1 LAASVSALNPA
12 GWNPKSEAD
21 KAMAGMIQVTGP
33 EVKGAHDSDLVMVG
47 DRAFVVAFAND
58 VKPGHG
64 AKEA

>member
-1 LAASVSALNPA
+1 
-12 GWNPKSEAD
+12 
-21 KAMAGMIQVTGP
+21 MAGMIQVTGP